1 LEYLTYQKRY
11 SPHTI
16 GAYRNDLNSFGDFL
30 ETEFEISN
38 LDQVKRRQ
46 VSSFIAH
53 LIEHGLSPRS
63 VNRTI
68 SAIQSLFN
76 YFIRKNE
83 LAINPANNVQRP
95 KVGSSLPAFVR
106 EESIAELFEETDF
119 EDSYAGSR
127 DRMILLV
134 FYSCG
139 LRRDELINLKIEDVN
154 HFDCTIKVFGKRNK
168 ERIVPIT
175 RELLRDLNLYINI
188 RASLNSNFSYLF
200 LTETSKKLYPSL
212 VYKIVKKYL
221 SLVSTMEKRSPH
233 VLRHS
238 FATHLLNEGANLQSI
253 KELLGHS
260 SLSATQVYTHTSLD
274 KLKDVYRKS
283 HPRNKK

>member
-63 VNRTI
+63 VNRKI

>member
-1 LEYLTYQKRY
+1 MEYLAYQKRY

-63 VNRTI
+63 VNRKI

-106 EESIAELFEETDF
+106 EESIAELFEEIDF

>member
-63 VNRTI
+63 VNRKI

-253 KELLGHS
+253 KELL
-260 SLSATQVYTHTSLD
+260 
-274 KLKDVYRKS
+274 
-283 HPRNKK
+283 